1 MIANGDATQQ
11 RLGGIMAKILIVD
24 DDVEIATLLD
34 NILSLAGFDTI
45 VINDSSQAMEA
56 AESMQPDLFILDL
69 MMPEPNGF
77 ELCRMIRS
85 NPGLINRPIIII
97 TAMDNDDSKDIA
109 HAAGANDYIVKPFD
123 QQELPKRINLL
134 LNTGE

>member
-1 MIANGDATQQ
+1 MIVNIHINQGTV
-11 RLGGIMAKILIVD
+11 GGTMAKILIVD
-24 DDVEIATLLD
+24 DDAEIATLLD
-34 NILSLAGFDTI
+34 TILSLAGFDTV
-45 VINDSSQAMEA
+45 VINDSTRAMEA

-85 NPGLINRPIIII
+85 NPNLINRPIIII
-97 TAMDNDDSKDIA
+97 TAMDNDDSKSIA

-123 QQELPKRINLL
+123 QEELPKRINVL

>member
-1 MIANGDATQQ
+1 MIVNIHINQGTV
-11 RLGGIMAKILIVD
+11 GGTMAKILIVD
-24 DDVEIATLLD
+24 DDAEIATLLD
-34 NILSLAGFDTI
+34 TILSLAGFDTV
-45 VINDSSQAMEA
+45 VINDSTRAMEA

-85 NPGLINRPIIII
+85 NPNLINRPIIII
-97 TAMDNDDSKDIA
+97 TAMDNDDSKSIA

-123 QQELPKRINLL
+123 QEELPKRINLL

>member
-1 MIANGDATQQ
+1 
-11 RLGGIMAKILIVD
+11 MAKILIVD
-24 DDVEIATLLD
+24 DDVEIASLLD

-45 VINDSSQAMEA
+45 VINDSTQAMEA
-56 AESMQPDLFILDL
+56 AESMKPDLFILDL

-85 NPGLINRPIIII
+85 NPNLINQPIIII

-123 QQELPKRINLL
+123 QEELPRRINLL

>member
-1 MIANGDATQQ
+1 
-11 RLGGIMAKILIVD
+11 MAKILIVD
-24 DDVEIATLLD
+24 DDREIASLLD
-34 NILSLAGFDTI
+34 NILSLAGFETI
-45 VINDSSQAMEA
+45 VINDSTRAMET
-56 AESMQPDLFILDL
+56 AESMKPDLCILDL

-85 NPGLINRPIIII
+85 NTNLLNTPIIII
-97 TAMDNDDSKDIA
+97 TAMDNQDSKDIA

>member
-1 MIANGDATQQ
+1 
-11 RLGGIMAKILIVD
+11 MAKILIVD
-24 DDVEIATLLD
+24 DDAEIATLLD
-34 NILSLAGFDTI
+34 TILSLAGFDT
-45 VINDSSQAMEA
+45 VVVNDSTRAMEA

-85 NPGLINRPIIII
+85 NPNLINRPIIII
-97 TAMDNDDSKDIA
+97 TAMDNDDSKGIA

-123 QQELPKRINLL
+123 QEELPKRINLL